1 MTGSINGLGT
11 SVPSEPLTKAQ
22 IKRRRKKEAEKQK
35 REVASVEKNQTT
47 PQIQKVEAQLPKV
60 YPTPAASSSSS
71 SVLPRSLEQ
80 RQLQLKDELEQAEK
94 QKQSLYAQAQAMGL
108 GDIFNSD
115 LSRVFGSSLSRPSS
129 SLSGRDLTPFN
140 PAPSSSYVPPTPVAK
155 VEQKVPFDPF
165 FEKLQ
170 KDNEETARMIETSKN
185 LIFRALLRNDGTTPQ
200 EKAELN
206 AMARAPK
213 LSEAQYDR
221 VAQIQE
227 AVNKRKQDAELAFV
241 ERRMKDLTPQEYLAL
256 QSILRRRDNLGESDR
271 NQIVDM
277 KMRLLKEDLAT
288 KALGEVNEYLGALK
302 EKDDFMVKME
312 VVEAAQAKEF
322 TALTVAQKTSNALVV
337 QQQMVQA
344 YESNKLELTPYL
356 FLSAAQKKHMEGRL
370 RLLKGTRAEARVSEC
385 ISRLDEMAGKIKIK
399 IHTHPLLLK
408 TDTALLALPAPKSES
423 LAPAFSSLSLTSAA
437 PTSSSLSS
445 PFEDRHTKLFEEF
458 VNKKTLWTRKL
469 ELCDQVAKEIENFSI
484 NQFRQI
490 CSVLM
495 MLKKDDLLKSLLARF
510 NPIDVRYKH
519 IDQYLTAIG
528 KVTLTKQSSLYSI
541 FIVNLD
547 KPAARST
554 YDLLQIAFLARD
566 LDAIK
571 EHISELISIGKFDW
585 KTILCLLSDN
595 QDETSV
601 IKAVA
606 RATKGKVEFDEEVA
620 ANLKDEIADTFPHLK
635 KEEEEVDFVCQTLD
649 RVRELLG
656 QFSEGF
662 DLGDSKT

>member
-1 MTGSINGLGT
+1 MTTSINGLG
-11 SVPSEPLTKAQ
+11 SVSSEPLTKAQ

-35 REVASVEKNQTT
+35 REVALVEKTQTT

-60 YPTPAASSSSS
+60 YPTPAASSSAS

-80 RQLQLKDELEQAEK
+80 RQLQLKAELEQAEK
-94 QKQSLYAQAQAMGL
+94 QKQSLYAQVQAMGL
-108 GDIFNSD
+108 GDILNSD
-115 LSRVFGSSLSRPSS
+115 LSSLFGSSLSRPSS
-129 SLSGRDLTPFN
+129 SLSGRDPTPFN
-140 PAPSSSYVPPTPVAK
+140 PAPSVSSVSPTPVAK
-155 VEQKVPFDPF
+155 D
-165 FEKLQ
+165 
-170 KDNEETARMIETSKN
+170 EENARTIETSKTF
-185 LIFRALLRNDGTTPQ
+185 IFRALLRNDGTTPQ

-337 QQQMVQA
+337 QQQMIQA

-370 RLLKGTRAEARVSEC
+370 RLLMGTRAEARVKEC
-385 ISRLDEMAGKIKIK
+385 ISRLEEMAGKIKIK
-399 IHTHPLLLK
+399 IQAPPLLLK

-484 NQFRQI
+484 NQFRHI

-495 MLKKDDLLKSLLARF
+495 MLKKDALLESLLARF

-519 IDQYLTAIG
+519 IDKHLNAIKKVKLTM
-528 KVTLTKQSSLYSI
+528 QSSLYSI
-541 FIVNLD
+541 LIVNLD

-566 LDAIK
+566 LDSIK
-571 EHISELISIGKFDW
+571 EHVSELISTREFDW

-620 ANLKDEIADTFPHLK
+620 ADLKDEVIDTFPHIK
-635 KEEEEVDFVCQTLD
+635 KEEDEVDFVCQTLD